1 VVGTWCGTAGAQQP
15 APGYPPPGYPPPGY
29 PPPGYGYPPPGYG
42 YPPPGAYGP
51 GYYYPPQ
58 PTPPT
63 VKPSAW
69 KEGDP
74 VPPGYHVEE
83 QVRKGMVIAGSITLG
98 VPYVIGLSIASSADF
113 ENSSGWL
120 AVPALGPWLMI
131 AFRED
136 QCDEENNQYGT
147 EVGDCLSDSLIR
159 FYLTLD
165 GLAQT
170 TGAILF
176 TVGMADKKSRL
187 VADSTSRFSLSPSRV
202 GSGYGFRLQGVF

>member
-1 VVGTWCGTAGAQQP
+1 
-15 APGYPPPGYPPPGY
+15 
-29 PPPGYGYPPPGYG
+29 
-42 YPPPGAYGP
+42 
-51 GYYYPPQ
+51 
-58 PTPPT
+58 

-74 VPPGYHVEE
+74 IPPGYHVEE
-83 QVRKGMVIAGSITLG
+83 QVRKGMVIAGAITLG

-131 AFRED
+131 AFRDD
-136 QCDEENNQYGT
+136 QCDDDVDQYGSSYS
-147 EVGDCLSDSLIR
+147 DCVSDGLIR

-170 TGAILF
+170 TGAILL
-176 TVGMADKKSRL
+176 TVGLADKKPRL
-187 VADSTSRFSLSPSRV
+187 VADSARFSVSPSRV
-202 GSGYGFRLQGVF
+202 GSGYGLRLQGVF